1 MIFYLKQNTTFM
13 LVAEYIQLIKNK
25 FIKKLKL
32 LSYIEDI
39 VLYTHKQEVYKV
51 VIRYNELLMK
61 QLRKLGINYHIQIYT
76 DDIPKAKITDDIVAN
91 CTKYENLTIIYNRLT
106 QISTVVSGEER
117 TRPLNHS

>member
-1 MIFYLKQNTTFM
+1 M

-32 LSYIEDI
+32 LSYVDDI
-39 VLYTHKQEVYKV
+39 VIYTHKTEVYKV

-61 QLRKLGINYHIQIYT
+61 QLRKMGIDYHIQIYT
-76 DDIPKAKITDDIVAN
+76 DDIPKAKITDDLVAN

-117 TRPLNHS
+117 TRCLNHS

>member
-1 MIFYLKQNTTFM
+1 M

-32 LSYIEDI
+32 LSYVEDI

-61 QLRKLGINYHIQIYT
+61 QLRKLGIDYHIQIYT